1 MNNNMLNFAP
11 LGVPTK
17 PKGEITNYN
26 INSNYIIAES
36 ANGLLIQLSPTYN
49 AWISKKFVRT
59 SQYNANQTNFG
70 ISTTFDYQLIQG
82 DDETTAITGEHL
94 IMFLNDTETYHILAT
109 KVVKKNVVHQ
119 VQIPK

>member
-1 MNNNMLNFAP
+1 MNNMLNFAP

-36 ANGLLIQLSPTYN
+36 KNGLLIQLSPTYN

-70 ISTTFDYQLIQG
+70 ISTTFDYELMTETQSNPISGIELIN
-82 DDETTAITGEHL
+82 
-94 IMFLNDTETYHILAT
+94 FLNDEAKTYGVFAT